1 MDEWST
7 SHRYLTGKRAFELDF
22 LRGFSIFMMIV
33 HHTVFDLRYLFGVK
47 GLEAEGS
54 FWVDSI
60 LRPLFLM
67 IFLGVS
73 GISTSFSRN
82 NVARGVRLL
91 IVAIIFSLSTWF
103 LNAYV
108 LPGFGVI
115 YFNVL
120 HVIALTTLFYA
131 FLVRREKTEE
141 DKKKTDAKIVIIACL
156 IIFFGLTLPLVPD
169 LQSLRSYW
177 LLPFGF
183 RPLRLQILDYM
194 PLLPWSGVYLL
205 GTLIGRGL
213 YEDRRS
219 RFDVRPGTIK
229 ALSPFLFM
237 GRHALI
243 VYLLHQPV
251 VYGVLTLIQMLFQ
264 PFPGR

>member
-1 MDEWST
+1 MGVAIKDN
-7 SHRYLTGKRAFELDF
+7 RYLTGTRAFELDF

-33 HHTVFDLRYLFGVK
+33 HHTVFDLRFLFGVK
-47 GLEAEGS
+47 GLEFESS
-54 FWVDSI
+54 FWVDGL

-82 NVARGVRLL
+82 NAVRGVRLL
-91 IVAIIFSLSTWF
+91 VVAIVFSLSTWL
-103 LNAYV
+103 LNAYI

-131 FLVRREKTEE
+131 LLVRREKTED
-141 DKKKTDAKIVIIACL
+141 DKKKTDAKIVVIACL
-156 IIFFGLTLPLVPD
+156 IIFFGLTLPVIPE

-183 RPLRLQILDYM
+183 SPLKLQILDYM

-219 RFDVRPGTIK
+219 RFNTSPAAIK

-243 VYLLHQPV
+243 VYLIHQPV